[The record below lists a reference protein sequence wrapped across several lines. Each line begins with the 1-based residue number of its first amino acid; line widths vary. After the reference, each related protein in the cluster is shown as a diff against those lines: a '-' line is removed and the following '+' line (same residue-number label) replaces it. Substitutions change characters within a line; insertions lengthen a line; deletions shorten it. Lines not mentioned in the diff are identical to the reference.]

1 MEMEE
6 HISISMKSQDGRTS
20 VVRGHVLHVVRCTC
34 VPSRGEAG
42 AGHEEQLLV
51 RDARVALLLPV
62 HGAAGAPIVVHLC
75 WRQLRRQGSLP
86 HFGCVQL
93 QLRDECAM
101 RTGD

>member
-1 MEMEE
+1 
-6 HISISMKSQDGRTS
+6 
-20 VVRGHVLHVVRCTC
+20 
-34 VPSRGEAG
+34 
-42 AGHEEQLLV
+42 
-51 RDARVALLLPV
+51 VALLLPV